1 MQIYLVVV
9 HIFNWLLGHQ
19 KLQLTSWQNWRRSGL
34 ARVAEREAEVD
45 IEFAL
50 DALQKFMRPLS
61 WRRPRACQ
69 VCVCVDSCLV
79 TTTAWHWDWH
89 WHWHW
94 LSPFAIA
101 EPQSWCSLSW
111 IFHVIH
117 HINAICMFIPPL
129 CLLASTD
136 LNNFYSLWQPLILH
150 RQLQFSIIFRG
161 SRLSTS
167 PWSSSPPFQ
176 SQQQALFLLPLLLW
190 LINCGHF
197 VCAEIPTKAVTT
209 DTWPPIKTLWAR
221 TRASDALRER
231 ERDFF
236 SQQQFDLIC

>member
-1 MQIYLVVV
+1 MRC
-9 HIFNWLLGHQ
+9 
-19 KLQLTSWQNWRRSGL
+19 KSSWGRW
-34 ARVAEREAEVD
+34 AD
-45 IEFAL
+45 
-50 DALQKFMRPLS
+50 DDD
-61 WRRPRACQ
+61 RAPAK
-69 VCVCVDSCLV
+69 CVCVGSCLV

-209 DTWPPIKTLWAR
+209 DTWPAIKTLWAR
-221 TRASDALRER
+221 TRASDALR
-231 ERDFF
+231 FF
-236 SQQQFDLIC
+236 LATAIWFNLLGQTGCVCFVCSSFTPHQFHLIKSNKSKFFPLVFYAFLMGATS

>member
-19 KLQLTSWQNWRRSGL
+19 KPPNWRADKTDAVL
-34 ARVAEREAEVD
+34 ALPAEWEVNAEAEAVAEVD

-94 LSPFAIA
+94 LSPFTIA

-111 IFHVIH
+111 ISHVIH

-136 LNNFYSLWQPLILH
+136 PNNFYSLWQPLILH

-161 SRLSTS
+161 SRLSAS
-167 PWSSSPPFQ
+167 ASSSPPSLSLSNRHYFYCRF
-176 SQQQALFLLPLLLW
+176 S
-190 LINCGHF
+190 CG
-197 VCAEIPTKAVTT
+197 
-209 DTWPPIKTLWAR
+209 
-221 TRASDALRER
+221 
-231 ERDFF
+231 
-236 SQQQFDLIC
+236 